1 MSCQK
6 TVAGKGS
13 LKFKKEKKLQ
23 RELDLTSHRAV
34 SLSMIV
40 DKIYYFNLEFIFN
53 GSETLR

>member
-1 MSCQK
+1 M
-6 TVAGKGS
+6 AGKGS